1 MLEKGVQ
8 KWATAALSKD
18 ERAAQFAKLR
28 AEVAACTKCADLAC
42 SRKQTV
48 FGVGNLMPRVAFF
61 GEAPGAEEDKTG
73 EPFVGPAGQLLTK
86 IIEATTMRREDVYIL
101 NSLRCRPP
109 MNRTPTDIEVENC
122 RPFFEAQL
130 EVLQPEYIVC
140 LGAVAVRAVLRR
152 TEPIG
157 RLRGKF
163 YTYGGAKVL
172 VTYHPSYL
180 LRNPDVKKLV
190 WQDMQLLMR
199 ELGIPLPGGAK

>member
-1 MLEKGVQ
+1 MFQ
-8 KWATAALSKD
+8 KADRLWSRQSDASCGL
-18 ERAAQFAKLR
+18 LR
-28 AEVAACTKCADLAC
+28 G
-42 SRKQTV
+42 S
-48 FGVGNLMPRVAFF
+48 
-61 GEAPGAEEDKTG
+61 PGAEEDKTG

-86 IIEATTMRREDVYIL
+86 IIEATTMRRENVYIL